1 VALSFLYRLA
11 CRALELVR
19 RLDLLLVVSRR
30 HLERILRRYVRHYNA
45 ARPHRGLSLM
55 MPIARSEPN
64 VDAVVRRH
72 SVLGGIIH
80 EYERA
85 A

>member
-1 VALSFLYRLA
+1 MGA
-11 CRALELVR
+11 E
-19 RLDLLLVVSRR
+19 
-30 HLERILRRYVRHYNA
+30 
-45 ARPHRGLSLM
+45 
-55 MPIARSEPN
+55 RSEPN

>member
-1 VALSFLYRLA
+1 
-11 CRALELVR
+11 
-19 RLDLLLVVSRR
+19 
-30 HLERILRRYVRHYNA
+30 
-45 ARPHRGLSLM
+45 M

-72 SVLGGIIH
+72 AVLGGIIH